1 MVFLSSIRIQ
11 EEPGADPGFQ
21 IMGAHLKKL
30 RRAEGGAKILGYL
43 VWKITILRQKIIF
56 FPILGGC
63 APWKQ
68 SLFLLGI
75 IRYPY
80 EANLN
85 KYKYTNQSFNIQ
97 KFALSVC
104 STWTILGKKSKKL
117 YRYYFLNESLHS
129 DLSTISTKRTLNAH
143 LNSLNIKQDH
153 DI

>member
-1 MVFLSSIRIQ
+1 MKNHDFTPKNHIFSNFRGV
-11 EEPGADPGFQ
+11 
-21 IMGAHLKKL
+21 
-30 RRAEGGAKILGYL
+30 RA
-43 VWKITILRQKIIF
+43 W
-56 FPILGGC
+56 C
-63 APWKQ
+63 APWIRPWEQ

-143 LNSLNIKQDH
+143 LNSLNIKKDH
-153 DI
+153 DIYKYIYIYSVWESWFWLLTDTIKCRG